1 MAKRYHP
8 RPLRNIRVKPGKGI
22 YGYWSAPRS
31 RRVSSQAGDDEL
43 DGAQAAWNKSRRNSG
58 AAVNHLTFWRDC
70 RRLYLF
76 AAVVIGALFGPDTAA
91 SSEPVRKSGYAVG
104 SETCGSGDLAFPRLQ
119 IDMKA
124 GYCAGLVASDED
136 RLKFPRSIVQVP
148 GRDLFVVADMGG
160 WGRSDGRLLLLDPH
174 APQGQRFKELL
185 TELEYPFGLVIGPDR
200 KLYASTAETIFRFDP
215 LADSPR
221 STVETIIR
229 HMPGRRITLP
239 DGTRIDESAH
249 PLKQFVFD
257 KHGRLFV
264 NVGSHSDDC
273 MTRARAAKPCAAA
286 EGASALAAIWLFTPP
301 AGGVFP
307 ALRPDDPDP
316 QHMVYA
322 RGLRNSMALALHP
335 NFPDAGYAFLQGEN
349 GQDLPDIFKPN
360 EEINAIEQGRHYG
373 WPYCYDLST
382 PSPEFRR
389 VLQSG
394 PYKSLCTANALY
406 KAPHSLMPPHG
417 APLAMLYYRGTK
429 FPELEG
435 KLLVG
440 LHGYRPTGSRILI
453 YEVDDRGFPKPKPAP
468 VRYHVS
474 CAADPTRSFQT
485 DGGEVAA
492 APFEELISGWHR
504 VNGARPQGAPVG
516 MTVAEDGAI
525 WLVEDKNRTVIR
537 IDRAAGDVPVPL
549 PCEIR
554 SQAMIDQLAAF
565 VARDAQNG
573 VRLTTLRKGLVER
586 HCVGCHSGF
595 GLKPGQSEADK
606 DVAVL
611 RFMLSQDGWIYPGD
625 PDAGKLR
632 TRLRGRRAEKLM
644 PPGGESLPKTEP
656 GYTQLLD
663 TADLLVAKMVPG
675 TRMRIKPGPPQRKF
689 FGRTNREC
697 GEIPAAKVVV
707 VTQRSAV
714 DKPGFSRFFRPADPY
729 LNGECTDDDG
739 YYIRQDFLV
748 PVQ

>member
-1 MAKRYHP
+1 M
-8 RPLRNIRVKPGKGI
+8 NQFTFGSG
-22 YGYWSAPRS
+22 
-31 RRVSSQAGDDEL
+31 
-43 DGAQAAWNKSRRNSG
+43 RRNLRLL
-58 AAVNHLTFWRDC
+58 AAVL
-70 RRLYLF
+70 
-76 AAVVIGALFGPDTAA
+76 AAALLGLSPA
-91 SSEPVRKSGYAVG
+91 SSEPVRKSGYAIG
-104 SETCGSGDLAFPRLQ
+104 SDVCGSGDLAFPRIQ

-124 GYCAGLVASDED
+124 GFCAGLVASEED
-136 RLKFPRSIVQVP
+136 RLKFPRSIIQVP

-160 WGRSDGRLLLLDPH
+160 WGHTDGRLLLLDPH

-185 TELEYPFGLVIGPDR
+185 TGLEYPFGLVLGPDK
-200 KLYASTAETIFRFDP
+200 KLYASTAEAIFRFDP
-215 LADSPR
+215 LADNPR

-229 HMPGRRITLP
+229 RMPGRRITLP
-239 DGTRIDESAH
+239 DGTKLDESAH

-257 KHGRLFV
+257 KSGRLFV
-264 NVGSHSDDC
+264 NIGSHSDDC
-273 MTRARAAKPCAAA
+273 ITPAPITKPCAAA
-286 EGASALAAIWLFTPP
+286 EGGAAMASIWLFTPP

-307 ALRPDDPDP
+307 ALKPGDPDP
-316 QHMVYA
+316 PHTVYA

-349 GQDLPDIFKPN
+349 ARDLPDIFKPN
-360 EEINAIEQGRHYG
+360 EEINAVEQGKHYG

-382 PSPEFRR
+382 PSPEFRL

-394 PYKSLCTANALY
+394 TYKSLCSANALY
-406 KAPHSLMPPHG
+406 KPPLTLMPPHG
-417 APLAMLYYRGTK
+417 APLAMLYYHGAK

-440 LHGYRPTGSRILI
+440 LHGYRPTGSRVLV
-453 YEVDDRGFPKPKPAP
+453 YDVDDHGFPRPSAPP

-485 DGGEVAA
+485 DAGEVAA
-492 APFEELISGWHR
+492 APFDELITGWHR

-525 WLVEDKNRTVIR
+525 WLVEDKNQTVIR
-537 IDRAAGDVPVPL
+537 IDRATGELPQPL
-549 PCEIR
+549 PCDTR

-565 VARDAQNG
+565 VARDAQNS
-573 VRLTTLRKGLVER
+573 VRLTTLRKGLVEK
-586 HCVGCHSGF
+586 HCVGCHSDF
-595 GLKPGQSEADK
+595 GLNAGQSDAEK
-606 DVAVL
+606 DRTVL

-625 PDAGKLR
+625 PDAGRLR
-632 TRLRGRRAEKLM
+632 TRLRGLGAEKLM
-644 PPGGESLPKTEP
+644 PPGGESLPKSEP
-656 GYTQLLD
+656 GYTRLLD

-675 TRMRIKPGPPQRKF
+675 MRMRIKPGPPQRKF
-689 FGRTNREC
+689 FSKTNKEC
-697 GEIPAAKVVV
+697 GEIPAGKVVV

-714 DKPGFSRFFRPADPY
+714 DRPGFSRFFRPADPY

>member
-1 MAKRYHP
+1 MH
-8 RPLRNIRVKPGKGI
+8 
-22 YGYWSAPRS
+22 
-31 RRVSSQAGDDEL
+31 
-43 DGAQAAWNKSRRNSG
+43 
-58 AAVNHLTFWRDC
+58 HLTFWRE
-70 RRLYLF
+70 RSRLFL
-76 AAVVIGALFGPDTAA
+76 AAVTGALFAIAPSA

-104 SETCGSGDLAFPRLQ
+104 AETCGSGDLAFPKLQ

-124 GYCAGLVASDED
+124 GFCAGLVASEDD

-148 GRDLFVVADMGG
+148 GRNLFVVADMGG
-160 WGRSDGRLLLLDPH
+160 WGHTDGRLLLLDPR

-185 TELEYPFGLVIGPDR
+185 TGVEYPFALVIGPDK

-215 LADSPR
+215 LADNPR

-239 DGTRIDESAH
+239 DGTRLDESAH

-257 KHGRLFV
+257 RNGRLFV
-264 NVGSHSDDC
+264 NIGAHSDDC
-273 MTRARAAKPCAAA
+273 VTPAPITKPCAAA
-286 EGASALAAIWLFTPP
+286 EGASAMAAIWLFTPP

-307 ALRPDDPDP
+307 VLGPKDPDP
-316 QHMVYA
+316 PHIVYA

-349 GQDLPDIFKPN
+349 GRDLPDIFKPN

-373 WPYCYDLST
+373 WPYCYDLTT
-382 PSPEFRR
+382 PSPEFKSM
-389 VLQSG
+389 LQSG
-394 PYKSLCTANALY
+394 VYKSLCTANALY
-406 KAPHSLMPPHG
+406 KAPFSLMPPHG
-417 APLAMLYYRGTK
+417 APLAMLYYHGAK

-440 LHGYRPTGSRILI
+440 LHGYRPTGSRLI
-453 YEVDDRGFPKPKPAP
+453 AYDVDDHGFPKPSPPP

-474 CAADPTRSFQT
+474 CAADPTHSFQA
-485 DGGEVAA
+485 DGVDVAA
-492 APFEELISGWHR
+492 APFDELIAGWHR

-525 WLVEDKNRTVIR
+525 WLVEDKNQTVIR
-537 IDRAAGDVPVPL
+537 IDRAAGEPPPPL
-549 PCEIR
+549 PCDTR

-565 VARDAQNG
+565 VARDAQNS
-573 VRLTTLRKGLVER
+573 VRLTTLRKGLVEK
-586 HCVGCHSGF
+586 HCVGCHSDF
-595 GLKPGQSEADK
+595 GLKAGQSDAEK
-606 DVAVL
+606 DATAL

-625 PDAGKLR
+625 PESGRLR
-632 TRLRGRRAEKLM
+632 TRLRGLGAEKLM

-656 GYTQLLD
+656 GYARLLD

-689 FGRTNREC
+689 YGKTSKEC
-697 GEIPAAKVVV
+697 GEIPAGKVVV

-714 DKPGFSRFFRPADPY
+714 DKSGFSRFFRPADPY
-729 LNGECTDDDG
+729 LNGECSDDDG
-739 YYIRQDFLV
+739 YYIRQEFLV

>member
-1 MAKRYHP
+1 MNQFTFDRE
-8 RPLRNIRVKPGKGI
+8 RPNLRLP
-22 YGYWSAPRS
+22 
-31 RRVSSQAGDDEL
+31 
-43 DGAQAAWNKSRRNSG
+43 
-58 AAVNHLTFWRDC
+58 
-70 RRLYLF
+70 
-76 AAVVIGALFGPDTAA
+76 AAVVLAAGFAAALLGFAPA
-91 SSEPVRKSGYAVG
+91 SSEPVRKSGYAIG
-104 SETCGSGDLAFPRLQ
+104 AEACGSGDLAFPRIQ

-124 GYCAGLVASDED
+124 GYCAGLVASEGD

-148 GRDLFVVADMGG
+148 GRDLLVVADMGG
-160 WGRSDGRLLLLDPH
+160 WGHTDGRLLLLDPR

-185 TELEYPFGLVIGPDR
+185 TGIEYPFALVIGPDK

-215 LADSPR
+215 LADNPR

-229 HMPGRRITLP
+229 HLPGRRITLP
-239 DGTRIDESAH
+239 DGTRTDESAH

-257 KHGRLFV
+257 RNGRLFV

-273 MTRARAAKPCAAA
+273 ITPAPITRPCAAA
-286 EGASALAAIWLFTPP
+286 EGVSALASIWLFTPP

-307 ALRPDDPDP
+307 ALKPGDPDP
-316 QHMVYA
+316 PHIVYA
-322 RGLRNSMALALHP
+322 RGLRNSMALVLHP
-335 NFPDAGYAFLQGEN
+335 KFPDAGYAFLQGEN
-349 GQDLPDIFKPN
+349 ARDLPDIFKPN

-382 PSPEFRR
+382 PSPEFRL

-394 PYKSLCTANALY
+394 TYKSFCSANVLY
-406 KAPHSLMPPHG
+406 KAPLSLLPPHG
-417 APLAMLYYRGTK
+417 APLAMLYYHGAK

-440 LHGYRPTGSRILI
+440 LHGYRPTGSRLLV
-453 YEVDDRGFPKPKPAP
+453 YDVDDHGFPKPSAAP

-474 CAADPTRSFQT
+474 CAAEPTRSFRT
-485 DGGEVAA
+485 DAGEVAA
-492 APFEELISGWHR
+492 APFEELIAGWHR

-525 WLVEDKNRTVIR
+525 WLVEDKNKTVIR
-537 IDRAAGDVPVPL
+537 IDRAAGEAPAPL
-549 PCEIR
+549 PCDTR

-573 VRLTTLRKGLVER
+573 VRLTTLRKGLVEK
-586 HCVGCHSGF
+586 HCVGCHSDF
-595 GLKPGQSEADK
+595 GLSAGQSDAEK
-606 DVAVL
+606 DRAVL
-611 RFMLSQDGWIYPGD
+611 HFMLAQDGWIYPGD
-625 PDAGKLR
+625 PDAGRLR
-632 TRLRGRRAEKLM
+632 TRLRGLGAEKLM

-656 GYTQLLD
+656 GYTRLLD
-663 TADLLVAKMVPG
+663 TADLFVAKMVPG

-689 FGRTNREC
+689 FSKANKEC
-697 GEIPAAKVVV
+697 GEIPAGNVVV

-714 DKPGFSRFFRPADPY
+714 DRPGFSRFFRPADPY
-729 LNGECTDDDG
+729 LNGECTDGDG
-739 YYIRQDFLV
+739 YYIRQELLV